1 MRKLRHR
8 DWVIWSRLHRWEV
21 VDLVLELRN
30 LASET
35 MLFAATPHCLYI
47 YMQRGSK
54 SSVSSISDSPN
65 EHWELTWVSRKLG
78 MGVLG
83 WEGQNWGEV
92 ERWGLGLEPSRAWLL
107 PGSLSPLPTCG
118 PPLSIWWSSSWGP
131 HRVLYQPFF
140 LVWLGEYPPTV
151 SCGYSSDRRP
161 THNLSSV
168 FIKTARLAVWIVLSL
183 TQFSWDYIS

>member
-1 MRKLRHR
+1 MSKLRHR

-65 EHWELTWVSRKLG
+65 EHWELTWVSRKLR

-92 ERWGLGLEPSRAWLL
+92 ERWGLGLEPSRARLL
-107 PGSLSPLPTCG
+107 PGSLSSLPHLWTT
-118 PPLSIWWSSSWGP
+118 PFHLMEHIWGP
-131 HRVLYQPFF
+131 HRVLYQQFF

-161 THNLSSV
+161 THNLSLVILYQNS
-168 FIKTARLAVWIVLSL
+168 
-183 TQFSWDYIS
+183 